1 MKEVVL
7 KISGM
12 TCASCSSSLEKEFNR
27 NNGINKAVVNIATE
41 KAVIEYDENS
51 ISLVDIEKI
60 IKSLG
65 FSINNNKNDIDIK
78 SKELRIQFYKVLF
91 SFIFSI
97 PLLYIAMA
105 PMIPQISLPYPDFL
119 DPMLNVINFSIVQL
133 ILTIPVILIGY
144 KFYIKGFKNLFL
156 LRPNMDSL
164 VAMGTSAA
172 FIYSM
177 YSTYRVINGDHMSG
191 HNLYFESTAIIIS
204 LILLGKYLEMKS
216 KGKTGEAVRKLI
228 DLSPKFANVLRDGNF
243 VKILVDDIVLGDTI
257 IVKPGER
264 VPTDGKIIE
273 GNTTIDESMITGESI
288 PVDKIK
294 GDILIG
300 SSININGNITF
311 LATSIGEDTVLSKII
326 KMIEDAQG
334 SKARIA
340 KLADKISGYFVPIVI
355 LIAIISSLM
364 WFILGKD
371 FIFSLEIF
379 ISVLVIACPCALG
392 LATPTS
398 IMVGT
403 GKAAENGILFKNAEA
418 LEIAH
423 NVDTI
428 VLDKTGTITYGKP
441 EVTDI
446 ICYNGYDKEY
456 LIKYSASVENKSEHP
471 LAKAIVNY
479 AIQNNIGLEEYSDF
493 IATIGQGVQGKFND
507 GMIYIGNK
515 LFMKNNNIDISDS
528 IKDEKT
534 FFNNGKA
541 PIYISLNDIFIGI
554 IGVSDIV
561 KETSV
566 KAISILKKLN
576 IKTYMITGDNENTAK
591 YIGNIVK
598 VDKIYSNVLPA
609 DKANKVKLLQNHNKN
624 IVAMVGDGINDAP
637 ALVQADIGVSVGN
650 GTDIAIESADVIL
663 VKNDL
668 LDVVNLFDISKA
680 TIKNIKQNLFW
691 AFLYN
696 ILGIPFAAGIF
707 YAMGGPL
714 LNPMIAALA
723 MSLSSISVVLN
734 ALRLNNFKKRI

>member
-1 MKEVVL
+1 MKEIIL

-12 TCASCSSSLEKEFNR
+12 TCASCSSSLEKEFNKVI
-27 NNGINKAVVNIATE
+27 GIDKAIVNIATE
-41 KAVIEYDENS
+41 KAVIKYDEKTVS
-51 ISLVDIEKI
+51 FEDIDRV
-60 IKSLG
+60 IKKLG
-65 FSINNNKNDIDIK
+65 FSINRNKNDIDIK
-78 SKELRIQFYKVLF
+78 SKELKVQFYKVLF

-105 PMIPQISLPYPDFL
+105 PMIPQISFPYPEFL
-119 DPMLNVINFSIVQL
+119 DPILNTINFSVIQL
-133 ILTIPVILIGY
+133 TLTIPVIFMGY
-144 KFYIKGFKNLFL
+144 KFYTKGFKNLFL

-164 VAMGTSAA
+164 VAIGTSAA
-172 FIYSM
+172 FLYSM

-243 VKILVDDIVLGDTI
+243 TKILVEDIVLGDII

-264 VPTDGKIIE
+264 VPTDGEIIE
-273 GNTTIDESMITGESI
+273 GDTTIDESMITGESI
-288 PVDKIK
+288 PVDKSK
-294 GDILIG
+294 GDKLVG
-300 SSININGNITF
+300 ASININGNIKF
-311 LATSIGEDTVLSKII
+311 LATSVGDDTVLSKII
-326 KMIEDAQG
+326 KMIEEAQG
-334 SKARIA
+334 SKAPIA

-355 LIAIISSLM
+355 LIAIISSFA
-364 WFILGKD
+364 WIILGKD
-371 FIFSLEIF
+371 FIFALEIF

-423 NVDTI
+423 NVNTI
-428 VLDKTGTITYGKP
+428 ILDKTGTITYGKP

-446 ICYNGYDKEY
+446 ICYNGYDEEY
-456 LIKYSASVENKSEHP
+456 LIRYSSSVENKSEHP

-479 AIQNNIGLEEYSDF
+479 AIEKRIELEDYSDF
-493 IATIGQGVQGKFND
+493 IATIGQGVQGKFKD

-515 LFMKNNNIDISDS
+515 LFMKNNNIDISLSD
-528 IKDEKT
+528 KDQKK
-534 FFNNGKA
+534 FLNNGKA
-541 PIYISLNDIFIGI
+541 PIYISLNNILIGI
-554 IGVSDIV
+554 IGVSDVV
-561 KETSV
+561 KETSA

-591 YIGNIVK
+591 YIGDIVK
-598 VDKIYSNVLPA
+598 VDNVYANVLPE
-609 DKANKVKLLQNHNKN
+609 DKANKVKLLQNENI

-668 LDVVNLFDISKA
+668 LDVVNLFDISKS

>member
-1 MKEVVL
+1 MKEIIL

-12 TCASCSSSLEKEFNR
+12 TCASCSSSLEKEFNKVI
-27 NNGINKAVVNIATE
+27 GIDKAIVNIATE
-41 KAVIEYDENS
+41 KAVIKYDEKTVS
-51 ISLVDIEKI
+51 FEDIDRV
-60 IKSLG
+60 IKKLG
-65 FSINNNKNDIDIK
+65 FSINRNKNDIDIK
-78 SKELRIQFYKVLF
+78 SKELKVQFYKVLF

-105 PMIPQISLPYPDFL
+105 PMIPQISFPYPEFL
-119 DPMLNVINFSIVQL
+119 DPIVNTINFSVIQL
-133 ILTIPVILIGY
+133 ILTIPVIIMGY
-144 KFYIKGFKNLFL
+144 KFYTKGFKNLFL

-164 VAMGTSAA
+164 VAIGTSAA
-172 FIYSM
+172 FLYSM

-243 VKILVDDIVLGDTI
+243 TKILVEDIVLGDII

-264 VPTDGKIIE
+264 VPTDGEIIE
-273 GNTTIDESMITGESI
+273 GDTTIDESMITGESI
-288 PVDKIK
+288 PVDKSK
-294 GDILIG
+294 GDKLVG
-300 SSININGNITF
+300 ASININGNIKF
-311 LATSIGEDTVLSKII
+311 LATSVGDDTVLSKII
-326 KMIEDAQG
+326 KMIEEAQG
-334 SKARIA
+334 SKAPIA

-355 LIAIISSLM
+355 LIAIISSFA
-364 WFILGKD
+364 WIILGKD
-371 FIFSLEIF
+371 FIFALEIF

-423 NVDTI
+423 NVNTI
-428 VLDKTGTITYGKP
+428 ILDKTGTITYGKP

-446 ICYNGYDKEY
+446 ICYNGYDEEY
-456 LIKYSASVENKSEHP
+456 LIRYSSSVENKSEHP

-479 AIQNNIGLEEYSDF
+479 AIEKRIELEDYSDF
-493 IATIGQGVQGKFND
+493 IATIGQGVQGKFKD

-515 LFMKNNNIDISDS
+515 LFMKNNNIDISLSD
-528 IKDEKT
+528 KDQKK
-534 FFNNGKA
+534 FLNNGKA
-541 PIYISLNDIFIGI
+541 PIYISLNNILIGI
-554 IGVSDIV
+554 IGVSDVV
-561 KETSV
+561 KETSA

-591 YIGNIVK
+591 YIGDIVK
-598 VDKIYSNVLPA
+598 VDNVYANVLPE
-609 DKANKVKLLQNHNKN
+609 DKANKVKLLQNENI

-668 LDVVNLFDISKA
+668 LDVVNLFDISKS